1 MPTSIISQVINDNEE
16 PFESQYGPLYSY
28 TVHFEDG
35 SCFKVNSKSATQPPW
50 QVGQEWNY
58 EAGKTFKGRT
68 SATLSKPQFA
78 NQSNSR
84 PNPAPA
90 APRAP
95 AAPQTAQNRPQSATV
110 GQRNGQRDGLCLKIA
125 ADILIAQGVQI
136 TADNLARTATT
147 VEAGMTQFEQGGPAI
162 KPTAAARRDE
172 DKSQGEL
179 DQDVPF

>member
-50 QVGQEWNY
+50 QVGHEWNY

-68 SATLSKPQFA
+68 SAKLSKPQFA
-78 NQSNSR
+78 NQGNSR

-95 AAPQTAQNRPQSATV
+95 AAPQTAQNRPQSAPV
-110 GQRNGQRDGLCLKIA
+110 GQRNGQRDGLIVKLAMDYLVANKKPLADLAVYAIEIEKLMTAFEKGA
-125 ADILIAQGVQI
+125 ALPITPAQQ
-136 TADNLARTATT
+136 AESD
-147 VEAGMTQFEQGGPAI
+147 
-162 KPTAAARRDE
+162 
-172 DKSQGEL
+172 
-179 DQDVPF
+179 DQVPF